1 MFLSRHNFTKK
12 GDIFEDSVLKI
23 GLRIGIARLLGTK
36 ESDKKG
42 KCAQMCTSKTIP
54 HFAERLCV
62 TAEELW
68 SLRQQQSAALPLTP
82 TQFYI
87 KCCIPIFEK
96 RQHLLRVVAWTYPL
110 LKFKTTT
117 SCIAAKHVD
126 KCFKVASC
134 LQFNCQSEQHTHGYS
149 KPIFGQAKIIA
160 SPTSRSLKIS
170 AWRCDL
176 FHRVFNKKWRGFQ
189 VSILSLKKAEF
200 ICTFEAQ
207 CVGQVN
213 PWARAKRA
221 KVNFLTIFESCV
233 NETSQIHAFPEG
245 TKTSG
250 FQSTIS
256 RTPLL

>member
-1 MFLSRHNFTKK
+1 MCKFKNQPPFRVVRN
-12 GDIFEDSVLKI
+12 GRRIMIF
-23 GLRIGIARLLGTK
+23 A
-36 ESDKKG
+36 
-42 KCAQMCTSKTIP
+42 
-54 HFAERLCV
+54 
-62 TAEELW
+62 
-68 SLRQQQSAALPLTP
+68 SAALPLTP

-176 FHRVFNKKWRGFQ
+176 FHRVFNKKWRVFQ

-200 ICTFEAQ
+200 ICTFEVQ

-233 NETSQIHAFPEG
+233 NETSQIHAFFPEG

>member
-1 MFLSRHNFTKK
+1 
-12 GDIFEDSVLKI
+12 
-23 GLRIGIARLLGTK
+23 
-36 ESDKKG
+36 
-42 KCAQMCTSKTIP
+42 MCTSKTIP

-68 SLRQQQSAALPLTP
+68 SLRQQQQSAALPLTP

-176 FHRVFNKKWRGFQ
+176 FHRVFNKKWRVFQ
-189 VSILSLKKAEF
+189 VSNLSSKIGWVHLYIWSLKCNESILGERSERKS
-200 ICTFEAQ
+200 TFWRSL
-207 CVGQVN
+207 N
-213 PWARAKRA
+213 RA
-221 KVNFLTIFESCV
+221 
-233 NETSQIHAFPEG
+233 
-245 TKTSG
+245 
-250 FQSTIS
+250 
-256 RTPLL
+256 